1 MNRHPPFLGLL
12 GILPNQLR
20 TLLKET
26 GHENREEALLDLSHT
41 LFFAGYR
48 VWEKRQKLAAK
59 YYRNITKVQFNGI
72 IKRKKRKKNYNA
84 DDKISES
91 NCRNPFHYLRRHDNL
106 SKQRPTKCPC
116 RNVIQLQKLY
126 INQPITVFA
135 FKYPIKNIPD
145 QPVKTMVSNKKSKPS
160 SQTTLFRTRTE
171 NIRREHDRGKKRSY
185 KQLTLNINIA
195 RKSSSNTTPIY
206 QTPKVIPKLVSS
218 HTTVNSFVYH

>member
-84 DDKISES
+84 DEKFRNQIVAILFITFVVMTTYQSSALPNALVETSFNYKSCISTS
-91 NCRNPFHYLRRHDNL
+91 L
-106 SKQRPTKCPC
+106 SQCSR
-116 RNVIQLQKLY
+116 
-126 INQPITVFA
+126 
-135 FKYPIKNIPD
+135 
-145 QPVKTMVSNKKSKPS
+145 
-160 SQTTLFRTRTE
+160 
-171 NIRREHDRGKKRSY
+171 
-185 KQLTLNINIA
+185 
-195 RKSSSNTTPIY
+195 SNT
-206 QTPKVIPKLVSS
+206 Q
-218 HTTVNSFVYH
+218 